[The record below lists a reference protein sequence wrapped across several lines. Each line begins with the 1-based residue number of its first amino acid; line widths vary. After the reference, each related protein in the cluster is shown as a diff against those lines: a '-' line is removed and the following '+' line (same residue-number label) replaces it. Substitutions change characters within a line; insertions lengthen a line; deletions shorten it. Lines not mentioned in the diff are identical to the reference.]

1 MTTKLRM
8 LLLACSGALSLVL
21 AGGALAAFVPTI
33 SVGTQP
39 PTAGST
45 GTISIRVVVP
55 RDDDALFRAQIFAPP
70 GYRGNLAAAVGTQ
83 VGTVAAQVQV
93 REPIA
98 GAVLPI
104 TGTILVADPAT
115 YVTQAAQC
123 TGSATHATTWVLVLQ
138 AAGTELRVPV
148 FVDPAPAEL
157 APLASHVL
165 NVCLP
170 SPHLPVSSGGAT
182 FGAKLIDARLNT
194 RGVFTAPATTGTY
207 RWHLIATPW
216 PNGPGLPN
224 AAGTVNAQG
233 VVGLPGTV
241 SVRATS
247 RRGVVTVTGRLVEGA
262 TPIAGRPVIVR
273 FRNRNFTARTNVAG
287 SFRLVRRAARGRSV
301 TIRATANV
309 PQRPSTT
316 CSFQSPFPTVPTC
329 VSETRGFFV
338 VTRTIRHRVR

>member
-1 MTTKLRM
+1 L
-8 LLLACSGALSLVL
+8 LLLACTSAVGLVL
-21 AGGALAAFVPTI
+21 ASGALAAFVPTL

-39 PTAGST
+39 PTLNSAGT
-45 GTISIRVVVP
+45 TSIRVVVP
-55 RDDDALFRAQIFAPP
+55 RDDDALFRAQIFVPP
-70 GYRGNLAAAVGTQ
+70 GYRGNLAAAVGSQ
-83 VGTVAAQVQV
+83 IGTVAAQVQV

-104 TGTILVADPAT
+104 TGNIVVSDAT
-115 YVTQAAQC
+115 TYATQAAQC
-123 TGSATHATTWVLVLQ
+123 TGTPTHAATWVLVLQ

-148 FVDPAPAEL
+148 FVDPAPEAL
-157 APLASHVL
+157 APFASYVL

-170 SPHLPVSSGGAT
+170 SPHIPVSAGGAT

-207 RWHLIATPW
+207 RWQLIATPW

-233 VVGLPGTV
+233 VVGLPGVVT
-241 SVRATS
+241 VRATS
-247 RRGVVTVTGRLVEGA
+247 RRGLVTVTGRLVEGQ
-262 TPIAGRPVIVR
+262 TPIAGRPVVVR
-273 FRNRNFTARTNVAG
+273 LRNRSFTARTNAAG
-287 SFRLVRRAARGRSV
+287 SFRLVRRAPRGRSV
-301 TIRATANV
+301 TIRATASV
-309 PQRPSTT
+309 PQRPSTSCT
-316 CSFQSPFPTVPTC
+316 FQSPFPTVPTC